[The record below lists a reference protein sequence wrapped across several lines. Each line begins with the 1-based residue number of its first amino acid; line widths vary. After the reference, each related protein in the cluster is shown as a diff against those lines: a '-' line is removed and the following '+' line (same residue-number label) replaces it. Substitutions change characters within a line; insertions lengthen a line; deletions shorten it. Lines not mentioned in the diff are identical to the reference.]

1 MYKVLVGFLL
11 TIFLASSFV
20 TCYEERAEGYF
31 VEDRKLEISTSD
43 DDKESELAASRQ
55 V

>member
-1 MYKVLVGFLL
+1 MYKVLLGFLL

-31 VEDRKLEISTSD
+31 VEDKKLEISTSD